1 MLYYISYYNLK
12 ISGYCP
18 LPYKNIPTLSG
29 IEVLQLR
36 ADDYI
41 MEGAGIMSSVTE
53 ALKQSFRSESQNVF
67 LLNEHQEI
75 IWKNDAKLLDEVPS
89 SYIDNIFNNFFINGA
104 ENLKFTYSDC
114 VFFCN
119 VIRIPDGSENI
130 YVFQFSKRFCDN
142 NDNLLPSIIKSIC
155 SSPVYIDS
163 ESYTS
168 EATSIITNMFQSIL
182 FKCEQSECYDIIKYV
197 EHGMKGL
204 RMINRFNL
212 LLKELFYCYSNNLNS
227 GKNIIS
233 LSQTCESVINGCD
246 DVLRESKLEFPCN
259 IEDNIF
265 VDIPSTHLKLFLILI
280 ILRLYRQN
288 VNNKQF
294 SVSLTKNNDYAI
306 FLAKS
311 SYESHDNKVENNNI
325 DLLEG
330 LEKYIVEGFCHK
342 FNITLVDFKD
352 ETGCPNISLKIPV
365 YKNNK
370 NVSFK
375 STKRIYGS
383 ANNTKLHRIL
393 LCNIITDTL
402 KI

>member
-1 MLYYISYYNLK
+1 
-12 ISGYCP
+12 
-18 LPYKNIPTLSG
+18 
-29 IEVLQLR
+29 
-36 ADDYI
+36 
-41 MEGAGIMSSVTE
+41 
-53 ALKQSFRSESQNVF
+53 
-67 LLNEHQEI
+67 
-75 IWKNDAKLLDEVPS
+75 
-89 SYIDNIFNNFFINGA
+89 
-104 ENLKFTYSDC
+104 
-114 VFFCN
+114 
-119 VIRIPDGSENI
+119 
-130 YVFQFSKRFCDN
+130 
-142 NDNLLPSIIKSIC
+142 
-155 SSPVYIDS
+155 
-163 ESYTS
+163 
-168 EATSIITNMFQSIL
+168 
-182 FKCEQSECYDIIKYV
+182 
-197 EHGMKGL
+197 
-204 RMINRFNL
+204 MINRFNL

-227 GKNIIS
+227 SKNIIS

-383 ANNTKLHRIL
+383 ADNTKLHRIL

-402 KI
+402 KL

>member
-1 MLYYISYYNLK
+1 
-12 ISGYCP
+12 
-18 LPYKNIPTLSG
+18 
-29 IEVLQLR
+29 
-36 ADDYI
+36 
-41 MEGAGIMSSVTE
+41 MSSVIET
-53 ALKQSFRSESQNVF
+53 LKQSFQNESRNVF
-67 LLNEHQEI
+67 LLNESQEVV
-75 IWKNDAKLLDEVPS
+75 WKNDAKLLDGVPP
-89 SYIDNIFNNFFINGA
+89 SYIDNILKEFFINGA
-104 ENLKFTYSDC
+104 EDLKFIHDNFVYL
-114 VFFCN
+114 CN
-119 VIRIPDGSENI
+119 VVRIPDGSENI
-130 YVFQFSKRFCDN
+130 YVFQFSKKTYDKN
-142 NDNLLPSIIKSIC
+142 NNLLPAIIENIC
-155 SSPVYIDS
+155 SSPVYLDS

-227 GKNIIS
+227 SKNIIS

-383 ANNTKLHRIL
+383 ADNTKLHRIL

-402 KI
+402 KL